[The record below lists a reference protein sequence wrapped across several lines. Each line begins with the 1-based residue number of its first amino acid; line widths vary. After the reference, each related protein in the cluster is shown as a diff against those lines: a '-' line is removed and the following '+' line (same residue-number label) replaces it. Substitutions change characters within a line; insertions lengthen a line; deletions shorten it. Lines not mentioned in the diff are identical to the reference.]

1 MAIKDELDRLI
12 NQIVMKS
19 ENQHEFLLGACQS
32 GVELTNTQEHILMLL
47 LDGGRMTNSILSKK
61 LIVSQAAVTK
71 AVKQLL
77 HKQLIES
84 VKDEHD
90 GRIVFFE
97 LTKAGVPIAK
107 EHRHHH
113 DLTLMAYDKLFSD
126 FSEDE
131 QAVIERFMERV
142 SDIIKE

>member
-12 NQIVMKS
+12 NQIVMSS

-47 LDGGRMTNSILSKK
+47 LDSGRMTNSSLSRE
-61 LIVSQAAVTK
+61 LVVSQAAVTK

-77 HKQLIES
+77 QKQLIES
-84 VKDEHD
+84 VKDERD
-90 GRIVFFE
+90 GRIVLFE
-97 LTKAGVPIAK
+97 LTEAGIPIAK

-113 DLTLMAYDKLFSD
+113 ELTLMAYDRLFSD

-131 QAVIERFMERV
+131 QAVIERFMGRV
-142 SDIIKE
+142 SEIIKE